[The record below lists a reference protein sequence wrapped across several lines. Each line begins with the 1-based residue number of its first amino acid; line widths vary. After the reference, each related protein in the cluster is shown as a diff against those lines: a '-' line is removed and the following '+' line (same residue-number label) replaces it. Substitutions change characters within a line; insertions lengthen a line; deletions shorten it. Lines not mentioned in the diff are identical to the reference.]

1 MILVDIRGRQ
11 STHTFIL
18 YLLDCEGG
26 ETALLQS
33 VTEDVVLANVRPLRG
48 RLLLF
53 PHMCPHEGRPV
64 VKGPKLL
71 IRGEAW

>member
-1 MILVDIRGRQ
+1 MVDTHGIQ

-18 YLLDCEGG
+18 YLVDCEGG
-26 ETALLQS
+26 ETALLETVAS
-33 VTEDVVLANVRPLRG
+33 AVVLANVKPIRG

-64 VKGPKLL
+64 IQGPKLL
-71 IRGEAW
+71 IRGEVC